1 MRVPQAKGD
10 ERGQLS
16 WPRGDDQAIDK
27 LAASIG
33 AEVCRKDRIWDQPIP
48 AKGA

>member
-1 MRVPQAKGD
+1 MRVPQAEGD
-10 ERGQLS
+10 ERGRLS

-27 LAASIG
+27 FAASIG
-33 AEVCRKDRIWDQPIP
+33 AEVYRKYRIWEKPIL